1 MELQSDIRE
10 FIELLLSAEAEF
22 LLVGGYA
29 LAVHGA
35 PRFTEDIDFF
45 VMVSPS
51 NAEKLHRVLTDFG
64 FGGSDLRVED
74 FLKPDFVIQLGRAPN
89 RIDILTG
96 IDGVSWEEARESR
109 IVAELGG
116 LRLPVIGRETLIRN
130 KTATGRTQDRA
141 DVERL
146 TQAKRHE

>member
-10 FIELLLSAEAEF
+10 FTELLLSERVEF

-45 VMVSPS
+45 VLLSPA
-51 NAEKLHRVLTDFG
+51 NAKRLVAVLDNFG
-64 FGGSDLRVED
+64 FGGLDVDEAD
-74 FLKPDFVIQLGRAPN
+74 FLKSDFVIQLGRAPN
-89 RIDILTG
+89 RIDLLTG
-96 IDGVSWEEARESR
+96 IDGVTWSEAWESKKWVEFD
-109 IVAELGG
+109 G
-116 LRLPVIGRETLIRN
+116 LTIPVIGKEALIRN
-130 KTATGRTQDRA
+130 KSATGRTQDRA

-146 TQAKRHE
+146 LQAF